1 MSQRGGRRG
10 LEGVLAHQNSRGHA
24 HVLQSGQV
32 PLMSAGRGVTHREFN
47 PSPDL
52 LTHFLQIWIL
62 PQPVEAI
69 LFDLQSTHRRARYAA
84 HTPAYS

>member
-1 MSQRGGRRG
+1 
-10 LEGVLAHQNSRGHA
+10 
-24 HVLQSGQV
+24 
-32 PLMSAGRGVTHREFN
+32 MSAGRGVTHREFN

-52 LTHFLQIWIL
+52 LAHFLQIWIL